1 MKRVVAVFMLIFF
14 FSPVLLADKIPD
26 LPKLTP
32 EQWKKLERGEI
43 ILTGGVKRVN
53 GVDQAL
59 VGAYLIFNQPV
70 TTVWKLM
77 LHPEDQDK
85 YLPDLAESKLV
96 WRKGNKVDVE
106 FMVKVLFVKM
116 RYRVIHT
123 YYPDRYYYNWTLDPN
138 YDNDLK
144 FLYGEW
150 QLYPLKNGKTLA
162 RYMTRVHVSSMVP
175 KFVEEKLAKKSIPEN
190 MKAFQRWIN
199 SNGHYHK

>member
-1 MKRVVAVFMLIFF
+1 MRKRCTVVIVILL
-14 FSPVLLADKIPD
+14 FSSVLTAGTVPP

-32 EQWKKLERGEI
+32 QQWQKLNKGGI
-43 ILTGGVKRVN
+43 ILTTGVKRVN

-77 LHPEDQDK
+77 LHPENQAR
-85 YLPDLAESKLV
+85 YLPDLSESKLV
-96 WRKGNKVDVE
+96 WKKDDKIDVE

-123 YYPDRYYYNWTLDPN
+123 FYPSKYYFNWTLDPN

-175 KFVEEKLAKKSIPEN
+175 KFIEERMAKESIPKN
-190 MKAFQRWIN
+190 MKAFQKWIN

>member
-1 MKRVVAVFMLIFF
+1 MKRVLWWLSMSL
-14 FSPVLLADKIPD
+14 VLVVPLMAESVPS
-26 LPKLTP
+26 LPRLTP

-43 ILTGGVKRVN
+43 ILTTGVKKVD
-53 GVDQAL
+53 GVEQGL

-77 LHPEDQDK
+77 QHPENQSQ

-106 FMVKVLFVKM
+106 FMVKVLWVKM

-123 YYPDRYYYNWTLDPN
+123 YYPDRYYFNWTLDPN

-150 QLYPLKNGKTLA
+150 QLYPLKDGRTLA
-162 RYMTRVHVSSMVP
+162 RYMTRVHVSSMIP
-175 KFVEEKLAKKSIPEN
+175 KFVEKKMAEKSVPEN

-199 SNGHYHK
+199 SNGHYHR